1 MILINII
8 YQKEIVMK
16 KILSLSLLVASFTLL
31 SASTE
36 AEELAVKKCGECHLM
51 GVVSAE
57 KLKNMKAP
65 PYWAITRKAREQYEK
80 KEDKIKYIIDY
91 AINPSEDKML
101 FPKDTVKLF
110 GVMPSQKGKVTQ
122 EELKLIA
129 EYIIEDKTF

>member
-16 KILSLSLLVASFTLL
+16 KILCLSLLVASFTLL

-65 PYWAITRKAREQYEK
+65 PYWAIAKKAREAYDK
-80 KEDKIKYIIDY
+80 KEDKINYIVDY
-91 AINPSEDKML
+91 ALNPSEDKML
-101 FPKDTVKLF
+101 FPKDTVRLF
-110 GVMPSQKGKVTQ
+110 GVMPSQIGKVS
-122 EELKLIA
+122 EEEIRIIS
-129 EYIIEDKTF
+129 EYILENRPM